1 MTTIKRTGLYWFT
14 RDLRLDDMPSL
25 IKLNSVVD
33 RLILVYFDNMSALT
47 PNAFGWP
54 AVGEHR
60 QYFIRQGLDDLQAQL
75 SGLKQHLVVLNG
87 EPETVLPELCAQYNI
102 TDIGMTYLD
111 GVYEARHREQLI
123 QRLGHLNWHIITNE
137 TLFDEQSLPMAL
149 ADVDNTFTPWRKK
162 IEGNVAVTT
171 PIDPPSA
178 LKPSPAPPA
187 PGIRHDETTVN
198 VAKTWHGGERFGQ
211 AQLNYYF
218 EQTENLSRYKE
229 TRNGLLGWDFSS
241 KFSAW
246 LAAGMVSPRR
256 VASRIKNYEQQVVK
270 NDSTYWLYFEL
281 LWREFFRLQLKK
293 HGRLLFAAGGYK
305 QHTPNSQFDKDMY
318 QAWCE
323 GKTGCDIV
331 DAGMKELN
339 ATGFLSNRVRQLCA
353 SFFIHE
359 LNQHWRYGAAYFEY
373 MLIDYDVASNWG
385 NWLYLAGGGSDPRGQ
400 RKFDIQ
406 AQTER
411 YDPERAYI
419 SHWLR

>member
-1 MTTIKRTGLYWFT
+1 M
-14 RDLRLDDMPSL
+14 DDMPSL

-60 QYFIRQGLDDLQAQL
+60 QQFIRQGLDDLQAQL
-75 SGLKQHLVVLNG
+75 SALKQHLVISDG
-87 EPETVLPELCAQYNI
+87 EPETILPALCAKYEV
-102 TDIGMTYLD
+102 TDIGMTCLD
-111 GVYEARHREQLI
+111 GVYETRQREQLI
-123 QRLGHLNWHIITNE
+123 QNLGHINWHIDTKE
-137 TLFDEQSLPMAL
+137 TLFDEHSLPMAL

-162 IEGNVAVTT
+162 IEGNVDVIT
-171 PIDPPSA
+171 PTAPPA
-178 LKPSPAPPA
+178 HLKPSPEHIHAAALPDTSD
-187 PGIRHDETTVN
+187 GSI
-198 VAKTWHGGERFGQ
+198 AKTWYGGERSGL
-211 AQLNYYF
+211 AQLDYYF
-218 EQTENLSRYKE
+218 EETENLSHYKE
-229 TRNGLLGWDFSS
+229 TRNGLMGWDFSS
-241 KFSAW
+241 KLSAW
-246 LAAGMVSPRR
+246 LAAGMLSPRR
-256 VASRIKNYEQQVVK
+256 VAYRIKNYEQHVVK

-293 HGRLLFAAGGYK
+293 HGHLLFAAGGYK
-305 QHTPNSQFDKDMY
+305 KHKPNNNFESDIY
-318 QAWCE
+318 QAWCA

-331 DAGMKELN
+331 DAGMRQLN
-339 ATGFLSNRVRQLCA
+339 ATGFLSNRARQLCA

-411 YDPERAYI
+411 YDPDRAYI
-419 SHWLR
+419 THWLR